1 MANAIPDPAQLP
13 DDDITLQSPQDDLL
27 TDDNVTDPV
36 THELTDDPTE
46 ELGVDPKEF
55 KKELDK
61 YDFDEAGH
69 GDDDMREEIESR
81 DMENAEDVV
90 DRPS

>member
-1 MANAIPDPAQLP
+1 MDSVNPDPSQIP
-13 DDDITLQSPQDDLL
+13 DDDLQLQNYQDDLD
-27 TDDNVTDPV
+27 TSSSITDPLM
-36 THELTDDPTE
+36 TQDDDITE

-81 DMENAEDVV
+81 DMEVQEDV
-90 DRPS
+90 DSRQQ

>member
-1 MANAIPDPAQLP
+1 MIHINYKEALWIVLIQ
-13 DDDITLQSPQDDLL
+13 DDDITK
-27 TDDNVTDPV
+27 
-36 THELTDDPTE
+36 ELDVNPE
-46 ELGVDPKEF
+46 EF

-81 DMENAEDVV
+81 DMEVQEDV
-90 DRPS
+90 DSRQQ